1 MAKQSAAARRA
12 RKPKGDDVNRPGRPR
27 SAQNEVTS
35 DLVSTGC
42 GTMAQIAGLFRTDAK
57 TLPQRLKLVP
67 SEGKNRN
74 GYNVYDIRKA
84 ASFIVTPGYEIEEF
98 IRQMSP
104 QELPPLLQKEFW
116 NGQNARLKHERE
128 LGNLWPTEDVAEF
141 AGELLATVRMALLLV
156 ADDVDRE
163 ESLTDGQKQIVR
175 RIMDGAITSLK
186 EKLIEKFKDFHAN
199 RAPTQLDDEED
210 DDLDDDLSAYAE
222 DEEGEDD
229 DLTALAEEDDD
240 AGILEAEDDE
250 EEDIGI

>member
-1 MAKQSAAARRA
+1 MARQSKASVRA
-12 RKPKGDDVNRPGRPR
+12 RKPKGDDVGRPGRPR

-35 DLVSTGC
+35 DLTSTGC
-42 GTMAQIAGLFRTDAK
+42 ATMAQLAGLFRTDAK

-67 SEGKNRN
+67 TEGKNRN

-175 RIMDGAITSLK
+175 RIMDSLITSLK

-199 RAPTQLDDEED
+199 RAPTQLPDDE

-222 DEEGEDD
+222 DEEDEDD
-229 DLTALAEEDDD
+229 DLSALAEEDDD
-240 AGILEAEDDE
+240 TGLPEAEDDE

>member
-1 MAKQSAAARRA
+1 MARQSKAAVRA
-12 RKPKGDDVNRPGRPR
+12 RKPKGDDVGRPGRPR

-35 DLVSTGC
+35 DLISTGC
-42 GTMAQIAGLFRTDAK
+42 ATMAQIAALFRTDAK

-74 GYNVYDIRKA
+74 GYNIYDIRKA

-141 AGELLATVRMALLLV
+141 VGQLLSTVRMTALLV

-163 ESLTDGQKQIVR
+163 DSLTDGQKQIVR
-175 RIMDGAITSLK
+175 RIMDGLITTLK
-186 EKLIEKFKDFHAN
+186 DKLAERFKDFHAS
-199 RAPTQLDDEED
+199 RAPTRLDEDDDDLTADYGEDDEPFEED
-210 DDLDDDLSAYAE
+210 DDA
-222 DEEGEDD
+222 
-229 DLTALAEEDDD
+229 LTALAEEDDD
-240 AGILEAEDDE
+240 RELPETEDDE